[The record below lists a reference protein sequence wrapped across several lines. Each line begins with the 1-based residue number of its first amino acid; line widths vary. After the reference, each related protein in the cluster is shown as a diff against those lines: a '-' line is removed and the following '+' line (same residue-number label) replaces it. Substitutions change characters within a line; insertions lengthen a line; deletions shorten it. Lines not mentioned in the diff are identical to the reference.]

1 MLTRALRVLFV
12 LALLPTGNAVAQSGR
27 AKKLIQHGDMAYQ
40 IADYTTALADYKAAY
55 DASPIPSLL
64 VLRGD
69 CHRAL
74 GQHAEAAAQYRAYLT
89 AAPKAADRA
98 KIEAQIAVEDQYGLV
113 MSAPP
118 EEPPKKLVDS
128 PAPVPAA
135 VDLTAQSPQPVPFYR
150 RWYLWAGAGAVVL
163 IALAVG
169 LGVGLSQ
176 GGGGSA
182 GGVPSSTLTT
192 VDAR

>member
-1 MLTRALRVLFV
+1 MLTRALQVLLV
-12 LALLPTGNAVAQSGR
+12 IALLPTGNAAAQNAR

-40 IADYTTALADYKAAY
+40 IADYAGALADYKAAY
-55 DASPIPSLL
+55 EISPVPSLL
-64 VLRGD
+64 ILRGD

-89 AAPKAADRA
+89 AAPKAGDRA

-118 EEPPKKLVDS
+118 EEPPKKLVES

-135 VDLTAQSPQPVPFYR
+135 IDLTAQAPQPLPFYR
-150 RWYLWAGAGAVVL
+150 RWYVWAGVGAVVL
-163 IALAVG
+163 IAIAVG

-176 GGGGSA
+176 GGGS
-182 GGVPSSTLTT
+182 GGGLPSSTLTT